1 MLLRN
6 HLRQN
11 FSPARPQWPGL
22 AGILATLIFSLLIT
36 ACAPS
41 AAPAAQAPEQPA
53 APQETETAQPLPT
66 ATASNTP
73 QPSDTP
79 SPPESSTIE
88 PTETPQATL
97 ELPTLPA
104 RLPERIL
111 WTGLPTY
118 PGDSLP
124 GVLFRVEYDPQ
135 RWAQTEDNYDEIV
148 LAHRELPGCVLSAE
162 FGRGLPLTWKVESD
176 FSQEGGLFIETNR
189 IFSEENLEFITFFI
203 SDSRVRTAFRLD
215 PGENADACLQD
226 SQEILLSLRSLFAS
240 PTATPT
246 P

>member
-1 MLLRN
+1 MT
-6 HLRQN
+6 
-11 FSPARPQWPGL
+11 SCGPA
-22 AGILATLIFSLLIT
+22 
-36 ACAPS
+36 
-41 AAPAAQAPEQPA
+41 AAPAPQDPEQPA
-53 APQETETAQPLPT
+53 PPEQTSTTQPLPT
-66 ATASNTP
+66 ATASMTPPPSNTPIPATPVDTP
-73 QPSDTP
+73 QPTF
-79 SPPESSTIE
+79 
-88 PTETPQATL
+88 

-111 WTGLPTY
+111 WTGQPTY

-135 RWAQTEDNYDEIV
+135 HWAQAEDNYDEIV
-148 LAHRELPGCVLSAE
+148 LAHRDLPGCVLSTE

-176 FSQEGGLFIETNR
+176 FSQEGGLFVETNR
-189 IFSEENLEFITFFI
+189 VFSEENLEFITFFI

-215 PGENADACLQD
+215 LGENTDACLQD
-226 SQEILLSLRSLFAS
+226 AQEILLSLRSLFAS